1 MNGATAWDDPVTQ
14 HMYILVINEALYYG
28 TKPDHSFINP
38 NQVRSYGLNFW
49 NNPFDKE
56 KGLSIELE
64 DSVDINM

>member
-14 HMYILVINEALYYG
+14 HKYILVIREALYYG
-28 TKPDHSFINP
+28 TKLDHYLINP
-38 NQVRSYGLNFW
+38 NLVRIYRLKFW
-49 NNPFDKE
+49 DNPFDKE